1 MDAFT
6 NKTSQQ
12 PAAGGAPAGQKDD
25 YVDKGEFPACLL
37 VRARPGR
44 DQTKPQTPP
53 RTNQLTLLPL
63 PAFAF
68 GAKKSGH
75 NVDKNT
81 AEKITDGARGLYEKA
96 TGKKVDPKIS
106 N

>member
-12 PAAGGAPAGQKDD
+12 PAAGGAQAGQKDD
-25 YVDKGEFPACLL
+25 YVDK
-37 VRARPGR
+37 
-44 DQTKPQTPP
+44 
-53 RTNQLTLLPL
+53 
-63 PAFAF
+63 AFAF

-75 NVDKNT
+75 NVNHNT
-81 AEKITDGARGLYEKA
+81 AEKITDGARSLYEKA